1 MKRDRFRSHLTVS
14 HVYFIPAQNN
24 RNIFAHARNI
34 SVPRRYVLIRRPRR
48 HVEHDNRALS
58 VDVIPVSQ
66 AAEFLLPGGIPTIEP
81 NWAAIGVEIERVHRD
96 PYRGEV
102 FFLELAG

>member
-1 MKRDRFRSHLTVS
+1 MRALV
-14 HVYFIPAQNN
+14 
-24 RNIFAHARNI
+24 
-34 SVPRRYVLIRRPRR
+34 SVP
-48 HVEHDNRALS
+48 
-58 VDVIPVSQ
+58 Q

-81 NWAAIGVEIERVHRD
+81 NRAAIGVEIERVHRD

>member
-1 MKRDRFRSHLTVS
+1 
-14 HVYFIPAQNN
+14 
-24 RNIFAHARNI
+24 
-34 SVPRRYVLIRRPRR
+34 
-48 HVEHDNRALS
+48 

-81 NWAAIGVEIERVHRD
+81 NRAAVGVEIERVD
-96 PYRGEV
+96 CDANRGEV